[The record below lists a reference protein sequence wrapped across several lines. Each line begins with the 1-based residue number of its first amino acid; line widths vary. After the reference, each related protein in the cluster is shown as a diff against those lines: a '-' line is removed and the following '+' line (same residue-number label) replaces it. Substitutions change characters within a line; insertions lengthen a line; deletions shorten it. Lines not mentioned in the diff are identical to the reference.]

1 MQIKAKTR
9 FNPKM
14 VQVELLTAH
23 TPICPLAALL
33 RTLPLTNAAMA
44 LSRSVCY
51 QRHNVSHITRRAVTM
66 HLAHGL
72 DKVHT
77 STGGVTFSPGPS
89 ATTSWCKCPAPYREK
104 RTQLKWRSHAL
115 MRSHIS
121 RDRPRDERTQ
131 LSVLDDEWRSRAR
144 KRSPCSRDRPR

>member
-1 MQIKAKTR
+1 MRSRNSSCDMSEVGNKHSSANAIAAFVRGECSQQCCKWTNWR
-9 FNPKM
+9 
-14 VQVELLTAH
+14 VSCQELHLQH
-23 TPICPLAALL
+23 CCEHS
-33 RTLPLTNAAMA
+33 PLTNAAMA

-77 STGGVTFSPGPS
+77 STGGVTISPGPA

-121 RDRPRDERTQ
+121 RDRPRDERTH
-131 LSVLDDEWRSRAR
+131 
-144 KRSPCSRDRPR
+144 CT